1 VNAVQRAD
9 DTEEKANTRIQVYTD
24 NVNAVNAYYKDQIVN
39 IDGNVAFDDVF
50 TQIDAALQKI
60 V

>member
-1 VNAVQRAD
+1 MQRAD

-39 IDGNVAFDDVF
+39 IDGNVPFDDVF
-50 TQIDAALQKI
+50 TQIDAALQKLA
-60 V
+60 